1 MSSKTYPSLNLE
13 NELWAKG
20 SRFVIGMDE
29 VGRGAIAG
37 PVAVGV
43 ALLDRQSEKSQLPWP
58 EKLCDSK
65 LISEKVRNEIVEPVA
80 NWVSASGV
88 GMVSAADIDAR
99 GIVDALATAG
109 SIALAEMLEDQTLRS
124 EIIRDGAVIILD
136 GSHNWL
142 GAKASGIDVMVRT
155 KADRDCVS
163 VAAASVIAKV
173 ARDNLM
179 IELSQSVSGF
189 GLEGHKG
196 YASASHI
203 EAVRRLGPSPQHRVT
218 WLTKIL
224 AGGDDADGEQAVNP
238 NQQMP
243 AGE

>member
-20 SRFVIGMDE
+20 ARFVIGMDE

-43 ALLDRQSEKSQLPWP
+43 ALLDKQSEKSQSPWP

-65 LISEKVRNEIVEPVA
+65 LISEKVRNEIVGPVS
-80 NWVSASGV
+80 NWVSGSAV

-109 SIALAEMLEDQTLRS
+109 SLALAEILQDQALRQ

-142 GAKASGIDVMVRT
+142 GPKASGIDVMVRT

-179 IELSQSVSGF
+179 IELSKSVSEF

-203 EAVRRLGPSPQHRVT
+203 EAVRRLGPSEHHRVT

-224 AGGDDADGEQAVNP
+224 AGGDDAVGEQV
-238 NQQMP
+238 P

>member
-1 MSSKTYPSLNLE
+1 MSSKTYPSLSLE
-13 NELWAKG
+13 NELWASG

-43 ALLDRQSEKSQLPWP
+43 AVLDKNDPKAAMAWP

-65 LISEKVRNEIVEPVA
+65 LISEKVRNEIVAPVSD
-80 NWVSASGV
+80 WVLNSAV
-88 GMVSAADIDAR
+88 GMVSAADIDAS
-99 GIVDALATAG
+99 GIVAALASAG
-109 SIALAEMLEDQTLRS
+109 ASALEQIFADAAFRQEVM
-124 EIIRDGAVIILD
+124 RDGAVIILD
-136 GSHNWL
+136 GSHNWI
-142 GAKASGIDVMVRT
+142 GPKASGLNVVVRT

-179 IELSQSVSGF
+179 IDLANKVPGY

-196 YASASHI
+196 YASATHI
-203 EAVRRLGPSPQHRVT
+203 EAVRSLGPSREHRVT

-224 AGGDDADGEQAVNP
+224 AG
-238 NQQMP
+238 
-243 AGE
+243 

>member
-1 MSSKTYPSLNLE
+1 M
-13 NELWAKG
+13 
-20 SRFVIGMDE
+20 IGMDE

-43 ALLDRQSEKSQLPWP
+43 VLLDRQDERVNTKWP

-65 LISEKVRNEIVEPVA
+65 LISEKVRNEIVGPVSD
-80 NWVSASGV
+80 WVSAWAV
-88 GMVSAADIDAR
+88 GMTAAAAIDAHGIVSALAEA
-99 GIVDALATAG
+99 GSDALAQ
-109 SIALAEMLEDQTLRS
+109 ILEDQELRS
-124 EIIRDGAVIILD
+124 QVIRDGAVIILD

-142 GAKASGIDVMVRT
+142 GPKASGIEVLVRT

-179 IELSQSVSGF
+179 VELSKSVSGF

-203 EAVRRLGPSPQHRVT
+203 EAVRLLGPSPQHRVT

-224 AGGDDADGEQAVNP
+224 ADGSEANGGRGVFAEP
-238 NQQMP
+238 QMA

>member
-1 MSSKTYPSLNLE
+1 MSSKTFPSLSLE

-20 SRFVIGMDE
+20 ARFVIGMDE

-43 ALLDRQSEKSQLPWP
+43 ALLDKQAEKSQLPWP

-80 NWVSASGV
+80 NWVTASAV
-88 GMVSAADIDAR
+88 GMVAAADIDSR

-109 SIALAEMLEDQTLRS
+109 SSALAQLLEDLNLRK

-179 IELSQSVSGF
+179 IELSKSVSGF

-224 AGGDDADGEQAVNP
+224 AGSADADGEQAANP
-238 NQQMP
+238 NQQLP